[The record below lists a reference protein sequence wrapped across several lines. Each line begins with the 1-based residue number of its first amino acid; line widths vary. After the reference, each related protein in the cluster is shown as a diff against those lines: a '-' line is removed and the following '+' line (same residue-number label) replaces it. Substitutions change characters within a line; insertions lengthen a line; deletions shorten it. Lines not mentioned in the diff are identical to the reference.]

1 MKNFLNPI
9 RFATFSVVNKSGSRL
24 VEVRLVA
31 ALALGFAAFAFFP
44 QLASQAQTTYL
55 PNKLSTVSTQPSG
68 SGTLVSITTDN
79 PVGRA
84 QNWQDS
90 EGYHLVLPNTVAT
103 DSVKSMRGIRFRRV
117 DTSLE
122 LLLQTKSGARV
133 SVQPDGTH
141 INLVVD
147 SKLDTRP
154 LDVDSRYELNSA
166 DGPQLFQDPQ
176 ARPGRP
182 DSASSNFS
190 TPVEDLSLDS
200 RTPAAETGQTS
211 DNSSPSI
218 VPMSNLSPEPSPQ
231 QTASESGASRIE
243 VQTGDEGLVA
253 SIFSGTGVFVVMAL
267 GLIGLLV
274 SRRLRSRPV
283 AKRTAESEDA
293 EWVEVQLTNGTIPQT
308 SSNRS
313 GEVSTS
319 LVRSGRP
326 AATNASLRQS
336 AVRTPVAGPTSLYG
350 AYRIDQEV
358 GKLIFGQPHRM
369 DVLASRAVDDRRAI
383 EASLIK
389 GVNAADL
396 DESSRHRAREALEE
410 YGFVARQC
418 AALILAPDAFE
429 RTSAARTLGEIK
441 SEAALPFLLEGLY
454 DSESIVRNQ
463 AVVSIG
469 ELKLP
474 AAIGALLDIART
486 HPDVPRA
493 LLSRTLSACSVEG
506 LDFFDAVI
514 PESSPLGTGHD
525 TSIVE
530 QITNLEPCSTVE
542 ELPEDCDDEQLAKL
556 LSLLESGDVHERSE
570 ALKPTIKRPFT
581 TWPVPAFRLE
591 SSRKILIGLPAAT
604 TGRLTKHSRLFAC
617 WPKHI

>member
-55 PNKLSTVSTQPSG
+55 PNKLANVSTQPSG
-68 SGTLVSITTDN
+68 SGTVVSIATDN
-79 PVGRA
+79 PISRA

-166 DGPQLFQDPQ
+166 DGSQLFQDPQ

-243 VQTGDEGLVA
+243 VQTGDE
-253 SIFSGTGVFVVMAL
+253 
-267 GLIGLLV
+267 
-274 SRRLRSRPV
+274 
-283 AKRTAESEDA
+283 D
-293 EWVEVQLTNGTIPQT
+293 QLTNGTIPQT

-486 HPDVPRA
+486 HPDVPSA
-493 LLSRTLSACSVEG
+493 LLSRTLSACSLEG
-506 LDFFDAVI
+506 LDFFDGVI
-514 PESSPLGTGHD
+514 PETAQPGIGHD
-525 TSIVE
+525 TNIIE
-530 QITNLEPCSTVE
+530 QITHLEPCSTVE
-542 ELPEDCDDEQLAKL
+542 ELPEDCDDEQLAKP
-556 LSLLESGDVHERSE
+556 LSILESGDVHERSE
-570 ALKPTIKRPFT
+570 ALKKL
-581 TWPVPAFRLE
+581 AQFRVQ
-591 SSRKILIGLPAAT
+591 SSVTALALVARNDSEPNNRSIAI
-604 TGRLTKHSRLFAC
+604 
-617 WPKHI
+617 